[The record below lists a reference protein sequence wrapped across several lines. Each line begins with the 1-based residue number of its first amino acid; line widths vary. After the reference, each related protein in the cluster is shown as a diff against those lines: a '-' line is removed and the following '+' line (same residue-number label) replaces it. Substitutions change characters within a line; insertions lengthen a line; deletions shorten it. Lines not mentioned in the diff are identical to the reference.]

1 MKYFDTHTH
10 TNYEPLKDQLD
21 EIIRVLEEKDMG
33 INIVGCDIEGSY
45 LAIEQAKQND
55 LLYCSI
61 AIHPESAH
69 KIEDLKQTMDELEQ
83 MYLQN
88 KSKIVCIGECG
99 LDYSYEFNTEEIKLK
114 QKEVFLAHIKL
125 AHKYNLPV
133 MMHIRD
139 AHDDASAI
147 IKDHLHLNLTWIVH
161 CFSSNV
167 EDAKRYVDMG
177 CYISIPG
184 IVTFKN
190 AQYLRD
196 ALKVIPKH
204 LLLTETDAPWLTPV
218 PFRGKLNYPYYV
230 IYTNEFIAKELN
242 YDIDEFNKQLMLNVT
257 QALKLTN
264 KKI

>member
-10 TNYEPLKDQLD
+10 TNYEPLAEQFD
-21 EIIRVLEEKDMG
+21 EILKVLEEKEMG

-45 LAIEQAKQND
+45 LAIQQAKQSN

-69 KIEDLKQTMDELEQ
+69 KILDLKQTIDELEQ
-83 MYLQN
+83 MYLANQN
-88 KSKIVCIGECG
+88 KVVCIGECG
-99 LDYSYEFNTEEIKLK
+99 LDYSYEFITDEIKLK
-114 QKEVFLAHIKL
+114 QKEVFLAHIHL

-139 AHDDASAI
+139 AHDDASSI
-147 IKDHLHLNLTWIVH
+147 IKEHLHLNLTWIVH

-184 IVTFKN
+184 IITFKN

-242 YDIDEFNKQLMLNVT
+242 SNIDEFNQQLMENAIG
-257 QALKLTN
+257 ALKLY
-264 KKI
+264 KK